1 MQEFRGLSVR
11 TETSLVKQTSFR
23 APIPVRADFSLSL
36 SLGCYTNAETLAEIT
51 GMCTDA
57 CEGDNISSNL

>member
-23 APIPVRADFSLSL
+23 APISVRAEF
-36 SLGCYTNAETLAEIT
+36 SLGCYTNADTLAEIT